1 MKNSFGILSFVFVES
16 DTSQYNFNVF
26 NLTEHQYEKKDINL
40 ISDNK
45 CLERTYLVCVKRKRI
60 SDQRKRRD
68 KY

>member
-1 MKNSFGILSFVFVES
+1 MKNSFAVLRFVFVES

-26 NLTEHQYEKKDINL
+26 NLTENQCEEININL